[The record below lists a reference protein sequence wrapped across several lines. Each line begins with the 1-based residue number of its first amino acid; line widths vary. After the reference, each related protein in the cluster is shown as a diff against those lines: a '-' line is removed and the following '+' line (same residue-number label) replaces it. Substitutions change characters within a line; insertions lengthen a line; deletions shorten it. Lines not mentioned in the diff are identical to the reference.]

1 MPMSATPSDPKTAAD
16 GQPAIADPTLTFGNN
31 LHQLWTRHS
40 NLITAVC
47 VVILLAI
54 LGKGGWDFYQA
65 QRETAVE
72 GDYAAASTPDKLK
85 TFAAANPGHMLAGVA
100 QLQLA
105 DQDYTAGKFAEAQA
119 GYDQAAATLKTGP
132 FAARA
137 QLGSAMSKLGAGK
150 NTEAEAALKQISN
163 DTTQLKGIRAEAT
176 YRLASLSVEAGRPD
190 DVTKYSD
197 QLMQI
202 DASSPWTQRALQ
214 LRASLPVT
222 AAAPKPAA
230 AVTTPSVQLTVPGK

>member
-31 LHQLWTRHS
+31 LHQLWTRHG
-40 NLITAVC
+40 NLITAAC

-65 QRETAVE
+65 QRETGIE
-72 GDYAAASTPDKLK
+72 SDYAAASTPDQLK
-85 TFAAANPGHMLAGVA
+85 AFAAANPGHTLAGIA

-137 QLGSAMSKLGAGK
+137 QFGSAMAKLGAGK
-150 NTEAEAALKQISN
+150 TTEAEAALKQFSN

-176 YRLASLSVEAGRPD
+176 YRLASLAGEAGRSD
-190 DVTKYSD
+190 DVAKYSD

-202 DASSPWTQRALQ
+202 DPSSPWTQRALQ
-214 LRASLPVT
+214 FRASLPVT
-222 AAAPKPAA
+222 APAA
-230 AVTTPSVQLTVPGK
+230 MKATTEVPSAFKLPGK